1 VEDAFDEISPMVLL
15 LARFRE
21 VNQLEFVDNPG
32 TGIDLTSPG
41 LSYTLGFAL
50 QFLFSSASM
59 YNPWDL
65 HF

>member
-1 VEDAFDEISPMVLL
+1 VENAFDEISPMVLL

-32 TGIDLTSPG
+32 TGIDLTSPA
-41 LSYTLGFAL
+41 LSYTLVFAL
-50 QFLFSSASM
+50 QFLLSSISM